1 MRAFD
6 YDLFVIGGGSGGV
19 RSGRLAAAL
28 GKKVA
33 IAEEFRYGGTCVIR
47 GCVPKKLYVYASLYS
62 EHFEDAAGFG
72 WDVGESRFDWKKL
85 VAAKEQEITRLE
97 GLYRK
102 GLANAGAEMLDTRAE
117 LVGPNEV
124 RLLATGKT
132 VTAERIV
139 IAVGGHPSPH
149 DALPGHELCISSNE
163 AFDLPELPKSILI
176 AGGGYIA
183 VEFANIFH
191 GLGVETTLIY
201 RGKEI
206 LSRFDQDLRR
216 GLHAA
221 MEEKGIRILCED
233 IIQSVSAGADGQ
245 RIAKTMKHGEIAV
258 DQVML
263 ALGRVPN
270 TKGLG
275 LENAG
280 VKTNERGAIVVDAFS
295 RTSAPGIYALGDV
308 TDRVQLTPV
317 AIHEAMCF
325 IETEYKNNPTSPDH
339 DLIATAVFSQPEIG
353 TVGLS
358 EEEAVRKYD
367 ELEVYRAEFRPMKA
381 TLSGR
386 KDRMI
391 MKLLVNAADRKVLGA
406 HILGHDA
413 GEMAQLLGI
422 SLKAGCTKDDFD
434 RTMAVPPDRGGGA
447 GDHVS
452 AELPCEEGRTG
463 RLSGGSAELQ
473 SNRGSPCFLVGWLSK
488 PPVSVYKPASAT

>member
-1 MRAFD
+1 MTSFD

-19 RSGRLAAAL
+19 RSGRLAAGM

-47 GCVPKKLYVYASLYS
+47 GCVPKKLYVYASQFA

-72 WDVGESRFDWKKL
+72 WTVGEHHFDWSKL
-85 VAAKEQEITRLE
+85 VAAKEREITRLE

-102 GLANAGAEMLDTRAE
+102 GLENAGAEILQTRAE
-117 LVGPNEV
+117 LVGPNSIKLV
-124 RLLATGKT
+124 NTGKT
-132 VTAERIV
+132 VTAERIL
-139 IAVGGHPSPH
+139 IATGGHPTPH
-149 DALPGHELCISSNE
+149 SALPGHDLCISSNE
-163 AFDLPELPKSILI
+163 AFDLPEFPKSILI

-206 LSRFDQDLRR
+206 LSRFDQDMRR

-221 MEEKGIRILCED
+221 MEQKGIRILCGD
-233 IIQSVSAGADGQ
+233 VLQSIKQADDG
-245 RIAKTMKHGEIAV
+245 RRVVETLNHGGLTV

-275 LENAG
+275 LETAG
-280 VKTNERGAIVVDAFS
+280 VNTNDKGAIVVDAFS

-308 TDRVQLTPV
+308 TDRIQLTPV

-325 IETEYKNNPTSPDH
+325 IETEYKHNPVSPDH

-353 TVGLS
+353 TVGMS
-358 EEEAVRKYD
+358 EEQAGRAFA
-367 ELEVYRAEFRPMKA
+367 ELEVYRAEFRPIKA

-386 KDRMI
+386 TEKTI
-391 MKLLVNAADRKVLGA
+391 MKLIVNAADRKVVGA
-406 HILGHDA
+406 HILGHEA
-413 GEMAQLLGI
+413 GEMAQLIGI
-422 SLKAGCTKDDFD
+422 TLKAGCTKDDFD
-434 RTMAVPPDRGGGA
+434 RTMAVHPTA
-447 GDHVS
+447 
-452 AELPCEEGRTG
+452 AE
-463 RLSGGSAELQ
+463 ELVTMYTPSYRVKDGQ
-473 SNRGSPCFLVGWLSK
+473 KV
-488 PPVSVYKPASAT
+488 A

>member
-1 MRAFD
+1 MASFD

-19 RSGRLAAAL
+19 RSGRLAASL

-47 GCVPKKLYVYASLYS
+47 GCVPKKLYVYASQFA
-62 EHFEDAAGFG
+62 EHFEDAEGFG
-72 WDVGESRFDWKKL
+72 WTVGESTFDWKKL
-85 VAAKEQEITRLE
+85 VAAKEKEISRLE
-97 GLYRK
+97 GLYQK
-102 GLANAGAEMLDTRAE
+102 GLANAGAEILHTRAE
-117 LVGPNEV
+117 LTGPNTIK
-124 RLLATGKT
+124 LLDSGKT

-139 IAVGGHPSPH
+139 IAVGGHPTAHES
-149 DALPGHELCISSNE
+149 LPGYELCISSNE
-163 AFDLPELPKSILI
+163 AFDLPELPKSIVI

-206 LSRFDQDLRR
+206 LSRFDQDMRR

-221 MEEKGIRILCED
+221 MVQKGIRILCED
-233 IIQSVSAGADGQ
+233 LIQSVTRSAEGRLVAE
-245 RIAKTMKHGEIAV
+245 TMKHGALTA

-275 LENAG
+275 LEAAG
-280 VKTNERGAIVVDAFS
+280 VNVNERGAIVIDAFS

-325 IETEYKNNPTSPDH
+325 IETEYKGNPTSPDH

-358 EEEAVRKYD
+358 EEDAGKKFED
-367 ELEVYRAEFRPMKA
+367 LEVYRAEFRPMKA

-386 KDRMI
+386 SEKTI
-391 MKLLVNAADRKVLGA
+391 MKLIVNAGDRKVVGA
-406 HILGHDA
+406 HILGHEA

-422 SLKAGCTKDDFD
+422 TLKAGCTKDDFD
-434 RTMAVPPDRGGGA
+434 RTMAVHPTA
-447 GDHVS
+447 S
-452 AELPCEEGRTG
+452 EELVTMYTPSYRIKNGERIG
-463 RLSGGSAELQ
+463 
-473 SNRGSPCFLVGWLSK
+473 
-488 PPVSVYKPASAT
+488 

>member
-1 MRAFD
+1 MPAFD

-19 RSGRLAAAL
+19 RSARLAAAM

-47 GCVPKKLYVYASLYS
+47 GCVPKKLYVYASQFH

-72 WDVGESRFDWKKL
+72 WTVGETTFDWNAL

-102 GLANAGAEMLDTRAE
+102 GLDSAGAEILNSRAV
-117 LVGPNEV
+117 LTGPNTI
-124 RLLATGKT
+124 RLTATDRL
-132 VTAERIV
+132 VTAERIL
-139 IAVGGHPSPH
+139 IATGGHPSPH
-149 DALPGHELCISSNE
+149 KDLPGRELCITSNE
-163 AFDLPELPKSILI
+163 AFDLPKLPSAILI

-206 LSRFDQDLRR
+206 LSRFDQDMRQ
-216 GLHAA
+216 GLHKA
-221 MEEKGIRILCED
+221 MVGKGIRILCED
-233 IIQSVSAGADGQ
+233 IIEEVAEAAGG
-245 RIAKTMKHGEIAV
+245 RRRVRTLKGEELLV

-270 TKGLG
+270 TTDLG
-275 LENAG
+275 LEVAG
-280 VKTNERGAIVVDAFS
+280 VKTDAKGAIVVDEYS
-295 RTSAPGIYALGDV
+295 RTNVSGVFAIGDV

-325 IETEYKNNPTSPDH
+325 IDTEFRARPTSPDH
-339 DLIATAVFSQPEIG
+339 DLIPTAVFSQPEIG
-353 TVGLS
+353 TVGMS
-358 EEEAVRKYD
+358 EEAAAKAFP

-386 KDRMI
+386 QERTI
-391 MKLLVNAADRKVLGA
+391 MKIIVNAADRKVLGV
-406 HILGHDA
+406 HVLGHDA

-434 RTMAVPPDRGGGA
+434 RTMAVHPTA
-447 GDHVS
+447 
-452 AELPCEEGRTG
+452 AE
-463 RLSGGSAELQ
+463 ELVTMYQ
-473 SNRGSPCFLVGWLSK
+473 PSYRIRNGTRD
-488 PPVSVYKPASAT
+488 

>member
-1 MRAFD
+1 MASFD

-19 RSGRLAAAL
+19 RSGRLAASM

-47 GCVPKKLYVYASLYS
+47 GCVPKKLYVYASQFA
-62 EHFEDAAGFG
+62 EHFEDAEGFG
-72 WDVGESRFDWKKL
+72 WTVGESTFDWKKL
-85 VAAKEQEITRLE
+85 VAAKDKEITRLE
-97 GLYRK
+97 GLYQK
-102 GLANAGAEMLDTRAE
+102 GLANAGAEILHTRAE
-117 LVGPNEV
+117 LTGPNTIK
-124 RLLATGKT
+124 LLDSGKT

-139 IAVGGHPSPH
+139 IAVGGHPTPH
-149 DALPGHELCISSNE
+149 EALPGHELCISSNE
-163 AFDLPELPKSILI
+163 AFDLPELPKSIVI

-206 LSRFDQDLRR
+206 LSRFDQDMRR
-216 GLHAA
+216 GLHVA
-221 MEEKGIRILCED
+221 MEQKGIRILCED
-233 IIQSVSAGADGQ
+233 LIQSVTKNAEGRLVAE
-245 RIAKTMKHGEIAV
+245 TMKHGTLTA

-270 TKGLG
+270 TTGLG
-275 LENAG
+275 LEAAG
-280 VKTNERGAIVVDAFS
+280 VTVNERGAIVIDAFS

-325 IETEYKNNPTSPDH
+325 IETEYKGNPTSPDH

-358 EEEAVRKYD
+358 EEDASKKFED
-367 ELEVYRAEFRPMKA
+367 LEVYRAEFRPMKA

-386 KDRMI
+386 SEKTI
-391 MKLLVNAADRKVLGA
+391 MKLIVNSADRKVLGA
-406 HILGHDA
+406 HILGHEA

-422 SLKAGCTKDDFD
+422 TLKAGCTKDDFD
-434 RTMAVPPDRGGGA
+434 RTMAVHPTA
-447 GDHVS
+447 S
-452 AELPCEEGRTG
+452 EELVTMYNPSYRIKNGERI
-463 RLSGGSAELQ
+463 S
-473 SNRGSPCFLVGWLSK
+473 
-488 PPVSVYKPASAT
+488 